1 MKQRKVLSLLLLI
14 IGAIAVGGFLLS
26 RFQSSNEFGIY
37 LAESNEL
44 VISDREVVS
53 YNRTSHQIRLT
64 DEGVERVKKMD
75 LYHKTFVAKLSGKEL
90 YNGSFWSDMDSIPYK
105 GVAIIDIA
113 LIQRGFTNTLR
124 IDPCYPPTFCS
135 DVDPR
140 DNLELLEYFQR
151 TGKLIE

>member
-37 LAESNEL
+37 LAETNEL
-44 VISDREVVS
+44 VISDRDVVS
-53 YNRTSHQIRLT
+53 YNSTSHQIKLN
-64 DEGVERVKKMD
+64 DEGVERVKTMD